1 MPTTEAYSGPLP
13 KPTPETKPYW
23 DAAKQHRLAIQ
34 RCNDCAKHY
43 FYPRPLCPHCLS
55 RNVEWVQASGRGI
68 LHTFVINHRP
78 PRGFPVAPPYV
89 IGIIDLEEGARILAQ
104 VVDLEPD
111 PAKIRCDTPVEVIFE
126 DVTAEITLPKFR
138 PRKS

>member
-1 MPTTEAYSGPLP
+1 MIE
-13 KPTPETKPYW
+13 
-23 DAAKQHRLAIQ
+23 
-34 RCNDCAKHY
+34 
-43 FYPRPLCPHCLS
+43 
-55 RNVEWVQASGRGI
+55 
-68 LHTFVINHRP
+68 
-78 PRGFPVAPPYV
+78 
-89 IGIIDLEEGARILAQ
+89 LEEGPRMLAQ